1 MLKYFKRL
9 LVGSEIKHAEIGQ
22 SLMKAMKPQSV
33 IPPLL
38 FNLGV
43 KIDHTVGSKTLII
56 ELAKLRFSIR
66 YDEVK
71 RFKLLVATESQ

>member
-43 KIDHTVGSKTLII
+43 KIDHTVGSKH
-56 ELAKLRFSIR
+56 
-66 YDEVK
+66 
-71 RFKLLVATESQ
+71 